1 MGLYRLFLSF
11 LIGSAF
17 AWGAR
22 NAGTV
27 DQAAARVEQFAAQST
42 PALRT
47 EYRILAAQ
55 ALKDRYPELADKFA
69 RAALK
74 DLSASD
80 AIDPRL
86 LSELAPLVPEE
97 SIALLPHTGRGVD
110 FDVAGA
116 LMRANLLRP
125 AVAIYSAYFKKGRPR
140 SDLAPLFKR
149 LTAESP
155 DDAKALFAD
164 FLAALPL
171 DTASPNELFGVTN
184 SAAAIAPI
192 ARETAVDVYDRV
204 IKIASDPDYGKDAK
218 PVLAAKYKIGS
229 VEGSTANARDTLLV
243 AAGVRLR
250 ALAPDRFEKYRSVLS
265 RWDLAGPLTI
275 GPAPRMPAGMSRP
288 SAEQTILER
297 MGKIRSLSDA
307 ERVQTVLD
315 LAHAIQAL
323 PKGSKSGWASSL
335 ANLATEGDNGKEA
348 MNAVASA
355 LGQGIQ
361 EDAPFARVYLEL
373 ASLIRYEHT
382 SAPISDSS
390 LDAADAILALRE
402 RVHQD
407 ASFTLTSMDG
417 KTFSLEALRGKVVLL
432 NFWATWC
439 PPCRKEMPDMEALYR
454 RFQKKGLVVLAVS
467 DEERE
472 TVVGF
477 LAKQNYTFPI
487 LLDPGRKVNDAF
499 GVEGIPKSFIFDAE
513 GKLVAQAIDM
523 RTERQFL
530 DLLKEAGIE

>member
-1 MGLYRLFLSF
+1 MGFHRFFVSL
-11 LIGSAF
+11 LIGSAI
-17 AWGAR
+17 AWAAR
-22 NAGTV
+22 DAGTL
-27 DQAAARVEQFAAQST
+27 DQAAARVEQLASQSS

-47 EYRILAAQ
+47 EFRILAAQ

-69 RAALK
+69 HAALK

-86 LSELAPLVPEE
+86 LSELAPLLPEE
-97 SIALLPHTGRGVD
+97 TIALLPRTGPGVD
-110 FDVAGA
+110 LNVADA
-116 LMRANLLRP
+116 LMRANQARP
-125 AVAIYSAYFKKGRPR
+125 AVAIYSAYFKKGHPRP
-140 SDLAPLFKR
+140 DLAPLFKR
-149 LTAESP
+149 LAAEST
-155 DDAKALFAD
+155 DDAKMLFAE

-171 DTASPNELFGVTN
+171 DTAKPNELFGVTN
-184 SAAAIAPI
+184 SAAAMAMIAP
-192 ARETAVDVYDRV
+192 ETAADVYDRV
-204 IKIASDPDYGKDAK
+204 LRIASDPEYGKDAK
-218 PVLAAKYKIGS
+218 PVLAAKYKIGT
-229 VEGSTANARDTLLV
+229 VEGSTANTRDTLLV

-250 ALAPDRFEKYRSVLS
+250 ALAPDRFEKYKSVLA
-265 RWDLAGPLTI
+265 RWDLAGPLTL
-275 GPAPRMPAGMSRP
+275 GLVPRMPAGMSQP
-288 SAEQTILER
+288 SAEQAISQRLS
-297 MGKIRSLSDA
+297 KIRSLPDA
-307 ERVQTVLD
+307 ERIETVLD

-323 PKGSKSGWASSL
+323 PKGEKSGWASSL

-348 MNAVASA
+348 MNAVAAA

-361 EDAPFARVYLEL
+361 EDAPQARAYMEL

-382 SAPISDSS
+382 SAPFSDPS
-390 LDAADAILALRE
+390 LDAAGAILALRE

-417 KTFSLEALRGKVVLL
+417 KTYSLESLRGKVVLL

-454 RFQKKGLVVLAVS
+454 RFEKKGLVVLAVS

-472 TVVGF
+472 TVAGF
-477 LAKQNYTFPI
+477 LAKQKYTFPV

-530 DLLKEAGIE
+530 DLLKEAGLQ

>member
-1 MGLYRLFLSF
+1 MGPYRLFLSI

-22 NAGTV
+22 NAATV

-55 ALKDRYPELADKFA
+55 SLKDRYPELADKFA
-69 RAALK
+69 HAALK
-74 DLSASD
+74 DLVASE

-86 LSELAPLVPEE
+86 LSELAPFVPEE
-97 SIALLPHTGRGVD
+97 SIALLPRTGRGVD
-110 FDVAGA
+110 FEVAGA

-140 SDLAPLFKR
+140 SDLAPLFK
-149 LTAESP
+149 LLAAESP

-184 SAAAIAPI
+184 SAAAITPV

-204 IKIASDPDYGKDAK
+204 LKIASDPDYGKDAK

-229 VEGSTANARDTLLV
+229 VEGSTVNARDTLLV

-250 ALAPDRFEKYRSVLS
+250 ALAPDRFEKYKSDLS

-288 SAEQTILER
+288 SPEQTISVR

-307 ERVQTVLD
+307 ERIQTVLE
-315 LAHAIQAL
+315 LAHAIEAL

-335 ANLATEGDNGKEA
+335 ASLATEGDNGKEA
-348 MNAVASA
+348 MNAVAAA

-361 EDAPFARVYLEL
+361 EDAPPARVYLEL

-382 SAPISDSS
+382 SAPFSDSA
-390 LDAADAILALRE
+390 LDAADAMLALRE

-407 ASFTLTSMDG
+407 ASFTLTSIDG

-477 LAKQNYTFPI
+477 LAKQNYTFPV
-487 LLDPGRKVNDAF
+487 LLDPGRKVNEAF

-523 RTERQFL
+523 RTQRQFL